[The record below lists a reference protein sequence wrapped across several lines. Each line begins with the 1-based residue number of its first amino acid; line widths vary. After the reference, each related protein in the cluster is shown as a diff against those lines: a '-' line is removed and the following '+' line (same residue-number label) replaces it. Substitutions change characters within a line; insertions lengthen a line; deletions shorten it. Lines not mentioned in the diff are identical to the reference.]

1 MPPPKTSL
9 VFLIF
14 ALMAISAHLQM
25 ASALQFECAS
35 GKSLGVKLLNGDQC
49 TLDIDCVD
57 LCKEQCDVNFKGIST
72 ASACILGLLEVQVKS
87 CCCCCVT
94 V

>member
-1 MPPPKTSL
+1 MAAPKTSL

-14 ALMAISAHLQM
+14 ALIAISAHLQM
-25 ASALQFECAS
+25 ASALEFECAT
-35 GKSLGVKLLNGDQC
+35 GKSLGIKLLDGAQC
-49 TLDIDCVD
+49 TLDTDCVE
-57 LCKEQCDVNFKGIST
+57 LCEEQCDLNFKGIST
-72 ASACILGLLEVQVKS
+72 VSACILGLLEVQVKS